1 MSCLTPV
8 AVPAEGEAAIACR
21 KCGASLEQAASFCS
35 RCGTPVEDVLASERA
50 QRLLERIPTELAQR
64 FLDASAEREG
74 EQRLVTMLFADLA
87 QSTEIM
93 RSLGAERMV
102 DLLEELLGGIAQ
114 TVYRFEGTIIDV
126 AGDGALCAF
135 GAPIAHE
142 DDAERALRAALAIRV
157 VVAAAAP
164 RVAGTGHEL
173 AVRIGV
179 HTGPVV
185 VRMIGQQLRL
195 KYSAVGDAVHL
206 AQRLQGA
213 AAPGEIVVSATT
225 RRLAAAPFRFSGPL
239 SLSLKGFGEGSVA
252 FRLTGEHDTAERR
265 AVGESTTLFVG
276 RSAELGQLR
285 DRIGELATGR
295 GGIVTV
301 VGEAGIGK
309 SRLIAEAR
317 RMVPTGYVWLEGRA
331 PSYGTNMPYFIIGQL
346 VRRASRIGDEDP
358 ERDARERLRSMIA
371 RETGEERAAAL
382 YPLIALVLGMRL
394 ESADASASER
404 YVGDALQRE
413 VLGALRE
420 LVVAVAGRT
429 PLVLVYEDV
438 HWSDRASVAV
448 IEELLTLVNDHAV
461 LHVLAMRPDRDAPS
475 WPLKQR
481 IEERYPR
488 QHTSLT
494 LGPLSAEASA
504 QLASGILGT
513 DDLASDVRGSILGKA
528 EGVPLFLEELTRSL
542 VESGMLK
549 RDGAVWRLT
558 VAARDLRVPDTV
570 EAAILA
576 RVDRL
581 ENLVKRVMQIASVI
595 GRVFNYRVLA
605 EVSGADGELE
615 GPLQE
620 LQRLEFIR
628 EAPRRPE
635 IEYAFRHALI
645 QDVAYQSLLG
655 ARRTELHRRVGEAM
669 EKLFADRVTEL
680 RGIIAEH
687 FLRGEDWVRAVEL
700 LSAAGDAA
708 SLLYAHAEAR
718 QRYTQALEALQHL
731 PDTVTT
737 RQRRFDLVID
747 RVRVSFIAEGPDRIL
762 AQMDDLE
769 ALARDLPGPD
779 GTPGADRLRL
789 ARVQY
794 WRGRSRYYRNELR
807 EAIGYYQQTL
817 TVAQELGDEE
827 LLAIPSSVIGQA
839 VLLQG
844 QFSKARVLLAQGA
857 ERLEKEGNW
866 AEWIRATAYYG
877 LAVAGTGDYPGGLAI
892 AERALARATE
902 MGSLTGIGVCQVLI
916 ASVHFQAC
924 DDRRLLD
931 AARAAVEAAERA
943 DDKIPLYAGLAYTA
957 WAESRLGRHDDAFAS
972 MARSRAVGESAGGR
986 LVLADLFMVA
996 DAELHLNVGRVDDAM
1011 AIAERAINAAKVSG
1025 AAFAAALAHR
1035 LHARALAAVRPPVWH
1050 LAESDLEASLAALEA
1065 GGLVLQIGETELWW
1079 GRLLLE
1085 HGDRTRA
1092 APHLEKAA
1100 ARFERAGLIAKHD
1113 EAKATLRMAER
1124 QSGTAP

>member
-1 MSCLTPV
+1 M
-8 AVPAEGEAAIACR
+8 
-21 KCGASLEQAASFCS
+21 
-35 RCGTPVEDVLASERA
+35 
-50 QRLLERIPTELAQR
+50 LERMPTELVQR

-74 EQRLVTMLFADLA
+74 EQRLVTMLFVDLA

-102 DLLEELLGGIAQ
+102 DLLEELLDGIAQ
-114 TVYRFEGTIIDV
+114 IAYGFEGTIIDV

-142 DDAERALRAALAIRV
+142 DDAERALRAALAIRA
-157 VVAAAAP
+157 VVAAASP

-185 VRMIGQQLRL
+185 VRMIGQRRRL

-225 RRLAAAPFRFSGPL
+225 QRLAATPFRFSRPL
-239 SLSLKGFGEGSVA
+239 SLALKGFGEGNVA
-252 FRLTGEHDTAERR
+252 FLLTGEHDTAERR
-265 AVGESTTLFVG
+265 AVDGSATLFVG
-276 RSAELGQLR
+276 RTGELGQLR
-285 DRIGELATGR
+285 DRIGELSTGR

-301 VGEAGIGK
+301 VGDAGIGK

-317 RMVPTGYVWLEGRA
+317 RTLPVGYVWLEGRA
-331 PSYGTNMPYFIIGQL
+331 PSYGQNMPYFIIGQL
-346 VRRASRIGDEDP
+346 VRRAARIGDDDS

-382 YPLIALVLGMRL
+382 YPFIALALGMRP
-394 ESADASASER
+394 EPADAAATER
-404 YVGDALQRE
+404 YAGDELQRE
-413 VLGALRE
+413 VLRALRE
-420 LVVAVAGRT
+420 LVVAVARRT
-429 PLVLVYEDV
+429 PTVLVYEDV

-448 IEELLTLVNDHAV
+448 IEELLTLVNDHPV

-481 IEERYPR
+481 IEERYPG
-488 QHTSLT
+488 QHTALA

-504 QLASGILGT
+504 QLAGGVLGT
-513 DDLASDVRGSILGKA
+513 RDLASDVRSSILGKA
-528 EGVPLFLEELTRSL
+528 EGVPLFLEELTRAL
-542 VESGMLK
+542 VEGGMLK
-549 RDGAVWRLT
+549 RDGGAWRLT

-576 RVDRL
+576 RLDRL
-581 ENLVKRVMQIASVI
+581 EHPVKRVLQIASVI
-595 GRVFNYRVLA
+595 GRVFNYRILA
-605 EVSGADGELE
+605 EVSHADGELQ

-628 EAPRRPE
+628 EAPHRRE
-635 IEYAFRHALI
+635 VEYAFRHALI

-655 ARRTELHRRVGEAM
+655 PRRHELHREVGEAM
-669 EKLFADRVTEL
+669 ETLFADRATEL

-687 FLRGEDWVRAVEL
+687 FLRGEEWAKAVEL
-700 LSAAGDAA
+700 LAAAGDAA
-708 SLLYAHAEAR
+708 ASLYAHAEAR
-718 QRYTQALEALQHL
+718 QHYTQALSALEHL
-731 PDTVTT
+731 PDTADA
-737 RQRRFDLVID
+737 RRRRFDLVIK

-762 AQMDDLE
+762 SMMDDLE
-769 ALARDLPGPD
+769 ALARELPGPD
-779 GTPGADRLRL
+779 GTPGSDRLRL

-807 EAIGYYQQTL
+807 EAIGYYQQAL
-817 TVAQELGDEE
+817 AVAQELGDEE

-844 QFSKARVLLAQGA
+844 QFTKARALLAQGVQ
-857 ERLEKEGNW
+857 RLESQGNW
-866 AEWIRATAYYG
+866 AEWIRAAAYYG
-877 LAVAGTGDYPGGLAI
+877 LAIAGTGDYAGGLAMV
-892 AERALARATE
+892 ERALARATE
-902 MGSLTGIGVCQVLI
+902 MGSLTGIGVTGILV
-916 ASVHFQAC
+916 ASVHFQATA
-924 DDRRLLD
+924 DRRVLD
-931 AARAAVEAAERA
+931 AARAAVEAAEQA
-943 DDKIPLYAGLAYTA
+943 NDTIPLYAGLAYRA

-972 MARSRAVGESAGGR
+972 MARSRTVGESIGGR
-986 LVLADLFMVA
+986 LVLADLFIGF
-996 DAELHLNVGRVDDAM
+996 DAELHLNVGRFDE
-1011 AIAERAINAAKVSG
+1011 AIALAERAIDASKASG

-1035 LHARALAAVRPPVWH
+1035 LRARALAASGAPLWE
-1050 LAESDLEASLAALEA
+1050 ADLEASLAALET

-1079 GRLLLE
+1079 GRLMRE
-1085 HGDRTRA
+1085 RGDPA
-1092 APHLEKAA
+1092 GAVAHLEKAA
-1100 ARFERAGLIAKHD
+1100 ARFEAGDLTAKHD
-1113 EAKATLRMAER
+1113 EANAELALAKR
-1124 QSGTAP
+1124 KGGTPA